1 MSSRQKLRD
10 FILRLKRDRKAQ
22 VLTGGILIMLL
33 WGFLGDHSP
42 RRYNTGTR
50 PVEVTTGSGAMSN
63 QEAYQ
68 DLVTRFSSDLDM
80 IKKTTVK
87 NTEELNA
94 YRQYTQQQEERT
106 AEIFKR
112 VLERIADI
120 EGTVQ
125 NQSALSAEPVS
136 VSSEDVPDIQPDSLE
151 PWGDLDEAE
160 VAPPQQIGPKPVAFI
175 GAGDSVRVKLL
186 AGVDAPTDGTPY
198 PVIFRLSGNVD
209 GPDGSALPL
218 GEARI
223 IAAAQGSLTNQRA
236 LFRLTQMNVRYP
248 DGSRK
253 VQEVDGW
260 VVGEDGLR
268 GMEGILIDPVG
279 KALAGSFMAGFAQ
292 GVGNGIQ
299 AANRL
304 TVVTQNGTFLNT
316 ANGDILEFALGAG
329 LGQAGDR
336 WGDFI
341 DERARLL
348 VPHVRV
354 FSGRE
359 ATAVFSRNVEL
370 NGLYEKLEDENFQ
383 FVSLD

>member
-1 MSSRQKLRD
+1 MSSRQKFKDIVL
-10 FILRLKRDRKAQ
+10 LLKRDRKAQ
-22 VLTGGILIMLL
+22 VLTAGIMIMFL
-33 WGFLGDHSP
+33 WGIMGDHRP
-42 RRYNTGTR
+42 RRQRPTG
-50 PVEVTTGSGAMSN
+50 PAVLDAGSGAMSN
-63 QEAYQ
+63 EEAYQ
-68 DLVTRFSSDLDM
+68 DLVTRFSNDLDM
-80 IKKTTVK
+80 IKKTTAK
-87 NTEELNA
+87 NSEELNA

-125 NQSALSAEPVS
+125 NQSAISAGPVDVSAE
-136 VSSEDVPDIQPDSLE
+136 DLPDIEEDSLE
-151 PWGDLDEAE
+151 PWGDLDEEE
-160 VAPPQQIGPKPVAFI
+160 VAPPAAPEDRKIAFI
-175 GAGDSVRVKLL
+175 GAGDSVRVKLI

-198 PVIFRLSGNVD
+198 PVIFKLNGDVD

-218 GEARI
+218 GEARL

-253 VQEVDGW
+253 VTNVDGW

-268 GMEGILIDPVG
+268 GMEGVLIDPVG
-279 KALAGSFMAGFAQ
+279 KALAGSFAAGFAE
-292 GVGNGIQ
+292 GVGEGIEASNQ
-299 AANRL
+299 L
-304 TVVTQNGTFLNT
+304 TVVTSDGSFFNT
-316 ANGDILEFALGAG
+316 ADGDILEYAFGAG
-329 LGQAGDR
+329 LGQAGER
-336 WGDFI
+336 WGEFI
-341 DERARLL
+341 DDRARLL

-359 ATAVFSRNVEL
+359 ATAIFSRNVEL
-370 NGLYEKLEDENFQ
+370 DGLHNQLEDENFQ